1 MFKIPKKSQ
10 TGGLITSLVF
20 GIASL
25 IVAVIIALL
34 IVSSIN
40 SADLLS
46 SSEVTTTVTNET
58 NTSGYFSFVNRTGYT
73 LAGASV
79 RNHAY
84 VITSLWAEQNGLY
97 NVSLAVANATVSSV
111 GVVTNTTGAIWN
123 ATLMDNVSI
132 SYTYRTFTDANITAG
147 EMTGNLT
154 DGIGNI
160 SEKIPT
166 VLLIASIIL
175 IMAILVLL
183 VGAWQRM
190 GIGRGGI

>member
-46 SSEVTTTVTNET
+46 ASEVTTTVTNET

-111 GVVTNTTGAIWN
+111 GVVTNTTGAIFN

-175 IMAILVLL
+175 IMGILILL